1 MRRFLDR
8 LKYLL
13 ERWVQRGALNQLLV
27 MVTLLGL
34 VAVVGGLLAWAV
46 AGAFAGPSAA
56 IWWAF
61 LRLTDPGYL
70 GDDEGAALRV
80 IATAVTVIGYVVFTG
95 SLIAIMTQWLRQTI
109 QTLENGLT
117 PIAVEGHL
125 LILGWTNRTSAI
137 VQELVRAE
145 GRVRRFL
152 ARRGVK
158 RLRIVILAEDVGPA
172 RMAEL
177 RERLGNGWD
186 ERQVVFRQGSS
197 LHLEHL
203 RRVDFARAATI
214 LLPGA
219 DFAQGGA
226 EAVDARA
233 IKTLLSVTSALG
245 SVPPSKQPAIVAEV
259 FDAGKIPIAQAA
271 YAGALDL
278 VASDAFLS
286 RLIAQNVRHAGLS
299 FVYAELLSHGVGKNL
314 YVRHHP
320 SLAGALFRNL
330 VGAFPHAVP
339 LGVVRPENGLYRS
352 HLDPPGDFV
361 VEAED
366 RLVFIAAHYADGVP
380 APDVRPFTPVRRET
394 PPRRPKKWPVRRV
407 LALGWSHK
415 LPALFREF
423 ASYGG
428 ERFHLDVLSVVPL
441 EERETYLARFGLYDA
456 NQLRI
461 NQIEGDYTSRTDL
474 LRAEPASYD
483 NIVFLGSDW
492 MDSSEETDART
503 ILGYVLLRAVLDEA
517 AGPSAARQP
526 EILVELLDP
535 ENAAL
540 FRKRR
545 GEVIVS
551 PRLLS
556 HLLAHVSLR
565 RELNAVFGDLF
576 GPGGSEIVFRCAAAY
591 DLVGREVRFGKVQRL
606 AASRG
611 EIALGVRRYLDR
623 SAPEGGLHLA
633 PALDDT
639 FTLDD
644 KDKVVVLTTHS

>member
-27 MVTLLGL
+27 MVALLGF
-34 VAVVGGLLAWAV
+34 VALVGGLLAWAV
-46 AGAFAGPSAA
+46 TGTFAGPATA
-56 IWWAF
+56 VWWAF

-70 GDDEGAALRV
+70 GDDDGVALRV
-80 IATAVTVIGYVVFTG
+80 IATAITVIGYVVFTG

-117 PIAVEGHL
+117 PIAIGGHL

-137 VQELVRAE
+137 VQELVRSE

-158 RLRIVILAEDVGPA
+158 KLRIVILAEDVGPA

-177 RERLGNGWD
+177 RERLGKAWD
-186 ERQVVFRQGSS
+186 EQQVVFRQGSS

-203 RRVDFARAATI
+203 RRVDFARAAAI

-233 IKTLLSVTSALG
+233 VKTLLSITSALG
-245 SVPPSKQPAIVAEV
+245 SVPPAEQPTIVAEV

-271 YAGALDL
+271 YAGTLDL
-278 VASDAFLS
+278 VASDAFLG

-299 FVYAELLSHGVGKNL
+299 YVYAELLSHGVGKNL

-320 SLAGALFRNL
+320 SLAGTPFRDL
-330 VGAFPHAVP
+330 IGAFPRAVV
-339 LGVVRPENGLYRS
+339 LGVVRPDGGAFRPYLA
-352 HLDPPGDFV
+352 PPSDFV

-366 RLVFIAAHYADGVP
+366 RLVFIATHYVDGVP
-380 APDVRPFTPVRRET
+380 APDVRPFTPVRREL
-394 PPRRPKKWPVRRV
+394 PARHLKKRPVRRV
-407 LALGWSHK
+407 LVLGWSHK

-423 ASYGG
+423 ASYQG
-428 ERFHLDVLSVVPL
+428 ERFHVDVLSIVPL
-441 EERETYLARFGLYDA
+441 EERETYLARFGLYDV

-461 NQIEGDYTSRTDL
+461 RQIEGDYTARADL
-474 LRAEPASYD
+474 LRTEPASYD
-483 NIVFLGSDW
+483 NLVFLGSDW

-503 ILGYVLLRAVLDEA
+503 VLGYVLLRAVLEELNGGTA
-517 AGPSAARQP
+517 PWRPSV
-526 EILVELLDP
+526 LVELLDP
-535 ENAAL
+535 ENATL
-540 FRKRR
+540 FRQRR

-551 PRLLS
+551 PLLLS
-556 HLLAHVSLR
+556 HLLAHVGLR
-565 RELNAVFGDLF
+565 RELNAVFGELF
-576 GPGGSEIVFRCAAAY
+576 GPGGSEIVFRSAAAY
-591 DLVGREVRFGKVQRL
+591 DLAGHDVRFRKVQRL
-606 AASRG
+606 MASQG

-623 SAPEGGLHLA
+623 NAPEGGLHLA
-633 PALDDT
+633 PALEDT
-639 FTLDD
+639 FALDD
-644 KDKVVVLTTHS
+644 KDEIIVLVRYP